1 MQVKESSK
9 SNLHFL
15 YRIFSQVC
23 SHPKQI
29 LCYLKPYKIK
39 RLFYYFFHGGL
50 KEVTKVL
57 DDRVLMGTDLKLAI
71 SIEKTISKKNIYD
84 YPPICFPDTST
95 PLVSIIIP
103 VHNQFDYTY
112 ACLRSIAK
120 NTGTISYEI
129 LIADDCS
136 SDFTAEISKIIPNI
150 TVVKTDIQAYFLRNC
165 NNAALKA
172 NGKYLLFLNND
183 TQVQQNWL
191 TPLVE
196 LLERE
201 PQIGLTGSCLV
212 YPDGKLQEAGGIIWN
227 DGSAWNYGNGKNPAM
242 PEYRYVKEVDYISGA
257 SIMIRKSIW
266 EQLGGF
272 DERFAPAYC
281 EDSDLAFSVRKLG
294 YKVVYQPASIV
305 VHFEGVSNGKD
316 TSTGIKAYQLT
327 NQTTFFNKWK
337 PILAQ
342 EHLKNGTDSFLA
354 GDRSQAKKRI
364 LILDHRVPCYDRDA
378 GARTVSMY
386 IKLFLKQGF
395 KVVFFPDD
403 FYPLQPYTQEL
414 EQLGV
419 EVLYGNYYMTHWK
432 DWLEENLKY
441 FHYVYLN
448 RPQVSIKYIDIIKKM
463 FTGKVFYY
471 GHDLHYLREKREYEV
486 THNPELLESSE
497 RWLKIEKKLFE
508 QADVIYAVGD
518 YEYSILKEKFRNK
531 VIRNVPAYIYPQIS
545 GEIEI
550 DLDTRKD
557 LLFVG
562 GFGHPPNIDAVLWF
576 GKEIFPQI
584 LEKYPDI
591 TWRIVGANPPQEIQA
606 MASKNIKLL
615 GFVSDDELK
624 NLYHTSRLVVIPL
637 RYGAGVKGKVVE
649 SLYHCCPLITTPVGA
664 EGIPLGDKNLWV
676 VENDNDMACK
686 IITLYEDKDTLT
698 KMMKYSKEVI
708 NNAFTEEKVLEVI
721 AQDFDMNLGELK

>member
-1 MQVKESSK
+1 MQIKSNSK
-9 SNLHFL
+9 SNLYFL
-15 YRIFSQVC
+15 YRIFSQVY

-39 RLFYYFFHGGL
+39 RLFYYLFHGGI
-50 KEVTKVL
+50 KKVAKVL

-71 SIEKTISKKNIYD
+71 SIGRQISGKNIWD
-84 YPPICFPDTST
+84 YPPIHFPKESS

-103 VHNQFDYTY
+103 VHNQFNYTY
-112 ACLRSIAK
+112 ACLRSIAE
-120 NTGTISYEI
+120 NTGTIRYEI
-129 LIADDCS
+129 LVADDCS
-136 SDFTAEISKIIPNI
+136 SDFTTEISKIIPNI
-150 TVVKTDIQAYFLRNC
+150 TVVKNNSQVYFLRNC

-172 NGKYLLFLNND
+172 KGDYLLFLNND
-183 TQVQQNWL
+183 TQVQKNWL
-191 TPLVE
+191 SPLVE
-196 LLERE
+196 LLEKE

-257 SIMIRKSIW
+257 SIMIRNSIW
-266 EQLGGF
+266 KQLGGF
-272 DERFAPAYC
+272 DEKFAPSYC

-305 VHFEGVSNGKD
+305 VHFEGVSNGRD
-316 TSTGIKAYQLT
+316 TSTGIKAYQLA
-327 NQTTFFNKWK
+327 NQKNLFNKWK
-337 PILAQ
+337 NVLAQ

-354 GDRSQAKKRI
+354 RDRSQIKKRI
-364 LILDHRVPCYDRDA
+364 LIFDHRVPCYDRDA
-378 GARTVSMY
+378 GARTVFMY

-395 KVVFFPDD
+395 KVVLFPDD
-403 FYPLQPYTQEL
+403 FYPFQPYTQEL

-448 RPQVSIKYIDIIKKM
+448 RPQVSIKYIDIIKKT
-463 FTGKVFYY
+463 FTGKIFYY
-471 GHDLHYLREKREYEV
+471 GHDLHYLREKREYEI
-486 THNPELLESSE
+486 THNPELLESSN

-518 YEYSILKEKFRNK
+518 YEYSILKENFHNK
-531 VIRNVPAYIYPQIS
+531 AIRNVPAYIYPEIS
-545 GEIEI
+545 DEKDF
-550 DLDTRKD
+550 DLNARRD

-584 LEKYPDI
+584 LEKYPNI
-591 TWRIVGANPPQEIQA
+591 IWRIVGANPPEEIRTLA
-606 MASKNIKLL
+606 NENIKLL
-615 GFVSDDELK
+615 GFVSDEELK

-649 SLYHCCPLITTPVGA
+649 SLYYCCPFITTPVGA
-664 EGIPLGDKNLWV
+664 EGIPLGEKNIWV
-676 VENDNDMACK
+676 VENGCDMARK
-686 IITLYEDKDTLT
+686 IITLYEDKDTLA

-708 NNAFTEEKVLEVI
+708 NNAFTEEKVLKVI